1 MDSSMTFPS
10 GNPYRGSIELSIDPA
25 SYDDPGKEKQ
35 GLVVHIYT
43 DDLHLRSVEI
53 SDLNDLIG
61 LYKCAENMKNY
72 GAGRPWEK
80 SISERLVQRWSDD
93 WKKGNPFSGFSIF
106 KRDVSGVQ
114 DPEGFIGN
122 ICFKSGENN
131 NAYVGSTVAAGS
143 SEMTFMIDHKCWG
156 EGYGKQAAAAMVN
169 GVAPEYQKQG
179 FKVACALPDDTQESL
194 PLEWLTATVSPENI
208 GSVKI
213 LTGLGFEFE
222 GTVEKQ
228 FVKGKSIKHFY
239 AKPLPKPL

>member
-1 MDSSMTFPS
+1 MNGSISFPS

-25 SYDDPGKEKQ
+25 PCDDPGKEKQ

-43 DDLHLRSVEI
+43 DNLHLRSVEI
-53 SDLNDLIG
+53 SDLNDSFG
-61 LYKCAENMKNY
+61 LYRCAENMKNY
-72 GAGRPWEK
+72 GAGQPWED

-106 KRDVSGVQ
+106 MRDVSGVQ
-114 DPEGFIGN
+114 DSEPFIGN

-131 NAYVGSTVAAGS
+131 KAYVGNTVAGS
-143 SEMTFMIDHKCWG
+143 SEMTFMIDHKYWG
-156 EGYGKQAAAAMVN
+156 EGYGKQAAAALVN

-179 FKVACALPDDTQESL
+179 FKVTCALPDNTRESL
-194 PLEWLTATVSPENI
+194 PLEWLTATVSPENT

-222 GTVEKQ
+222 GILEKQ
-228 FVKGKSIKHFY
+228 FVKGKSIKNFY